1 MHMQVVEAW
10 LLKGTRAQRVSRFSG
25 RWSGPKA
32 LEALLPVAEHN
43 LHYPSHKGHSGLG
56 ANKAGPYIA
65 EPTIRDWREKVVE
78 ALGAECEEKHV
89 LHASRLPLQGVWTH
103 WKDDV
108 CPFDLS
114 WESLIT
120 SVPSLIKFVLNA
132 QINSVRTPDM
142 LKLWGFIEKST
153 CPLCAQ
159 EPCNLHHILVNC
171 RYALDQKRYTWRH
184 DSVLVNIQTALL
196 SLLEKFNK
204 KKPSQQLQ
212 VSKESF
218 AACFV
223 TAGGSKPKL
232 SKVAREGFARSTLEC
247 ANDWELL
254 VDLGKQAQ
262 FPPTIIASPLRPD
275 IVIWSKM
282 ARVVVLIELTCC
294 AEEGVRE
301 AQLRKQTKYIPL
313 VNEINATKL
322 WKASLHTLEICAR
335 GLVATSSHKI
345 FVTLGF
351 TSSQARSLCKT
362 LSRVVA
368 RRSYAIYTAHSNLS
382 WSHGS
387 SDLIVEEK
395 FAKRCVGVNSE
406 AKAVPQTLGTEE
418 VQNLPRS
425 PNIVVLRENGIKSL
439 FHFTDASNIS
449 SIREHGLLAWK
460 RIAKDKIESRMNS
473 SALSHKL
480 DAAKGLSDYIRLSLC
495 RRHPM
500 MFKALKE
507 ERISR
512 PVILEIKLEV
522 VSRPGVLFCERNA
535 AASGVKTS
543 ANPNVIHFEVVK
555 KDYVC
560 TQRAEVFLSRRGA
573 SA

>member
-1 MHMQVVEAW
+1 
-10 LLKGTRAQRVSRFSG
+10 
-25 RWSGPKA
+25 
-32 LEALLPVAEHN
+32 
-43 LHYPSHKGHSGLG
+43 
-56 ANKAGPYIA
+56 
-65 EPTIRDWREKVVE
+65 
-78 ALGAECEEKHV
+78 V
-89 LHASRLPLQGVWTH
+89 L
-103 WKDDV
+103 
-108 CPFDLS
+108 F
-114 WESLIT
+114 
-120 SVPSLIKFVLNA
+120 
-132 QINSVRTPDM
+132 
-142 LKLWGFIEKST
+142 
-153 CPLCAQ
+153 
-159 EPCNLHHILVNC
+159 
-171 RYALDQKRYTWRH
+171 
-184 DSVLVNIQTALL
+184 NIQTALL

-212 VSKESF
+212 TSKGSF

-232 SKVAREGFARSTLEC
+232 SKVAREGLARSTLEC

-262 FPPTIIASPLRPD
+262 FPPSIIASPLRPD

-368 RRSYAIYTAHSNLS
+368 RCSYAIYTAHSNLS

-406 AKAVPQTLGTEE
+406 AKVVPDVGNRGGSEITTE
-418 VQNLPRS
+418 S
-425 PNIVVLRENGIKSL
+425 
-439 FHFTDASNIS
+439 
-449 SIREHGLLAWK
+449 
-460 RIAKDKIESRMNS
+460 
-473 SALSHKL
+473 
-480 DAAKGLSDYIRLSLC
+480 
-495 RRHPM
+495 
-500 MFKALKE
+500 
-507 ERISR
+507 
-512 PVILEIKLEV
+512 
-522 VSRPGVLFCERNA
+522 
-535 AASGVKTS
+535 
-543 ANPNVIHFEVVK
+543 
-555 KDYVC
+555 
-560 TQRAEVFLSRRGA
+560 
-573 SA
+573 